1 MDNQKQIDSIMRLIR
16 RGVMSSRFTLIF
28 ANCTS
33 LIDQNHYME
42 EIRRGCTAAGITLTD
57 VDLWSRRPIRNLR
70 EFIEE
75 HLGRNFPGGLP
86 PRLAIQV
93 SGLEI
98 SILLDTDERSPAVL
112 QTLNLAREGF
122 REKLPYPLLIW
133 LPDYAYVKL
142 AKVAADFW
150 SVRNGSYTCQ
160 YDAKADSSLGLDHII
175 AEGKDITLWQDKLGQ
190 IPLIERALE
199 GIKEPELRRIPE
211 VYTDLKLKLGD
222 AYRYIG
228 RAEKAL
234 LYYQEAL
241 KLSQETLRD
250 LEREGNAL
258 NGLGLIYIEMG
269 NFQQAITHL
278 EEYLNLRRQQ
288 SKQDAQAIA
297 YNHLGL
303 VYDRQGDYE
312 RAVEHYN
319 RALEIDRKLGKRR
332 EEGDVLGNLGL
343 AYRKMA
349 RYEEAIACHEQA
361 LHISREVSDLQSE
374 SKDLGNIGLVYREL
388 KDHQSAIGY
397 FNQALH
403 LAQQS
408 GDRRGELAQLVNLG
422 DAWRELRDLDAANES
437 YLAAYPIAQE
447 TGVGELAVLEKLPRL
462 YGPTPEGSGDLNTE
476 IFWTEKLIE
485 RSRQLEDWRNE
496 LRYLE
501 QLKDT
506 YHRLGDG
513 NRERE
518 CLLKAEAVVQKLLE
532 NLVAGGDP
540 IPLYERLVDI
550 YEGLHN
556 EDKAQ
561 KAQRELETLK
571 GSQGIYIWLEP
582 GVIEGVDEEGNRPM
596 LQVTQPYT
604 FFIQVGQPTCD
615 YSWIYHRDLLPL
627 GTPRLTPPDIGEGV
641 RISQELSES
650 TTPSPASKDVPP
662 YVGQPVPGQPE
673 SADESGRGQEGLPPV
688 QESFVHA
695 DSLSRESIVFKFKGS
710 TFDFEAWPHRNV
722 LEKTLSLR
730 GWRSSDVM
738 SLILAPTLLGNHSI
752 SVAVSIKGDE
762 FQDEF
767 EVPLK
772 IISTEKSPIGA
783 NRRGASEAIGRI
795 GRDEGINA
803 LSNALDDKDSFVRSR
818 AAEALGRIGSDAA
831 VGVLIKALDDEDSAV
846 RSRAAAA
853 LRRIDSD
860 AAVGAL
866 SNNISAVELKPCV
879 VRIRRTTGEVVG
891 AGFLVGEKH
900 ILTCAHVV
908 AEALGIAQDHVD
920 QPEDSVQLDFPLLAP
935 GKKLTAQVV
944 VWQPPRPS
952 GHGGDIAGLELD
964 ALPPP
969 EASPARLVAAEN
981 LWGHFFR
988 ALGFPR
994 GNEGGT
1000 WASGILLDRQAA
1012 SWVQIEDVK
1021 ETGYRVQPGFSG
1033 TPVWDD
1039 DLEGVVGMV
1048 MVAEAR
1054 PEIKAAFVIPTDV
1067 LLESWPE
1074 MN

>member
-1 MDNQKQIDSIMRLIR
+1 
-16 RGVMSSRFTLIF
+16 
-28 ANCTS
+28 
-33 LIDQNHYME
+33 
-42 EIRRGCTAAGITLTD
+42 
-57 VDLWSRRPIRNLR
+57 
-70 EFIEE
+70 
-75 HLGRNFPGGLP
+75 
-86 PRLAIQV
+86 
-93 SGLEI
+93 
-98 SILLDTDERSPAVL
+98 
-112 QTLNLAREGF
+112 
-122 REKLPYPLLIW
+122 
-133 LPDYAYVKL
+133 
-142 AKVAADFW
+142 
-150 SVRNGSYTCQ
+150 
-160 YDAKADSSLGLDHII
+160 
-175 AEGKDITLWQDKLGQ
+175 
-190 IPLIERALE
+190 
-199 GIKEPELRRIPE
+199 
-211 VYTDLKLKLGD
+211 
-222 AYRYIG
+222 
-228 RAEKAL
+228 
-234 LYYQEAL
+234 
-241 KLSQETLRD
+241 
-250 LEREGNAL
+250 
-258 NGLGLIYIEMG
+258 
-269 NFQQAITHL
+269 
-278 EEYLNLRRQQ
+278 
-288 SKQDAQAIA
+288 
-297 YNHLGL
+297 
-303 VYDRQGDYE
+303 
-312 RAVEHYN
+312 
-319 RALEIDRKLGKRR
+319 
-332 EEGDVLGNLGL
+332 
-343 AYRKMA
+343 
-349 RYEEAIACHEQA
+349 
-361 LHISREVSDLQSE
+361 
-374 SKDLGNIGLVYREL
+374 
-388 KDHQSAIGY
+388 
-397 FNQALH
+397 
-403 LAQQS
+403 
-408 GDRRGELAQLVNLG
+408 
-422 DAWRELRDLDAANES
+422 
-437 YLAAYPIAQE
+437 
-447 TGVGELAVLEKLPRL
+447 
-462 YGPTPEGSGDLNTE
+462 
-476 IFWTEKLIE
+476 
-485 RSRQLEDWRNE
+485 
-496 LRYLE
+496 
-501 QLKDT
+501 
-506 YHRLGDG
+506 
-513 NRERE
+513 
-518 CLLKAEAVVQKLLE
+518 
-532 NLVAGGDP
+532 
-540 IPLYERLVDI
+540 
-550 YEGLHN
+550 
-556 EDKAQ
+556 
-561 KAQRELETLK
+561 
-571 GSQGIYIWLEP
+571 
-582 GVIEGVDEEGNRPM
+582 
-596 LQVTQPYT
+596 
-604 FFIQVGQPTCD
+604 
-615 YSWIYHRDLLPL
+615 
-627 GTPRLTPPDIGEGV
+627 
-641 RISQELSES
+641 
-650 TTPSPASKDVPP
+650 
-662 YVGQPVPGQPE
+662 
-673 SADESGRGQEGLPPV
+673 
-688 QESFVHA
+688 
-695 DSLSRESIVFKFKGS
+695 VFKFKGS

-803 LSNALDDKDSFVRSR
+803 LSNALDDKDSVVRSR

-908 AEALGIAQDHVD
+908 AAALGIAQDHVD